1 MPLEPSSAPHP
12 LDRKSLRPL
21 WWVLIGGLAAWGL
34 INLQWGRAIGW
45 DEVEFLRAT
54 DWIRQGQVP
63 YRDFFEHHTPLT
75 WFLMAPLEALSHGP
89 GVGPV
94 LWLRWTQVPLWAVAL
109 WRVNTWIREGG
120 GSSWS
125 RYLALGCLLG
135 TPFFVFS
142 AIEYRV
148 DTLGTLFVI
157 LALDRLRRP
166 GLMQAC
172 LAGGLLS
179 AAVVANLRFG
189 PLALV
194 MALAASALDFQAH
207 RWRFQL
213 QRMAM
218 IALGAVLASL
228 PWLVYMAATRSF
240 HDMWRWCIVANR
252 EVTSVVQ
259 ASRDLGT
266 YLLYPISNWDLPGF
280 LLEMGMVLAIWQV
293 LKGFRRPGFTHLLL
307 LVQVAN
313 LAFIGAMKVQ
323 YLYHFELSF
332 CLAVPFL
339 AITLDWAAAREA
351 GSRILRWAAPG
362 ALAFALL
369 VNGNTLAF
377 ANDHPTLAYQ
387 DRVLKQAARM
397 APAGSTV
404 LDGCGWL
411 IGSKPAY
418 RFWFLPMLA
427 RVLALRHQVTPY
439 APGDMEL
446 NPPALVIANA
456 RLENMAMESPGVG
469 LMLTTHYLP
478 VAPNLW
484 VPGLSRVLTSPA
496 PRWTWTILS
505 GGDYQLVCAPT
516 LARHPWFYSPFA
528 ITKPVPN
535 PSAALIVDPASFRSA
550 GAEQIRWS
558 LDGEPVSFLGR
569 SLKLARGQSL
579 SAEFTGPGAIG
590 VMLIPKGTGPI
601 FSPPPPGL
609 SLDYASFTT
618 YWPVP

>member
-1 MPLEPSSAPHP
+1 MSQESSPAPQLP
-12 LDRKSLRPL
+12 DRKALRPL
-21 WWVLIGGLAAWGL
+21 WWFLIGSLAAWAL
-34 INLQWGRAIGW
+34 VNLQWGRAIGW

-75 WFLMAPLEALSHGP
+75 WFLMAPFETLFHGP

-94 LWLRWTQVPLWAVAL
+94 LWLRWLQVPMWAVAL
-109 WRVNTWIREGG
+109 WRVNAWIQEDGE
-120 GSSWS
+120 SSWS

-148 DTLGTLFVI
+148 DTLGTLLVI

-166 GLMQAC
+166 GTAQAC

-179 AAVVANLRFG
+179 ISAMANLRFG
-189 PLALV
+189 PLAVV
-194 MALAASALDFQAH
+194 MALAASVLDLQAH

-218 IALGAVLASL
+218 IALGAVLALL
-228 PWLVYMAATRSF
+228 PWLVYMGATRSF
-240 HDMWRWCIVANR
+240 HDMWHWCVVANG
-252 EVTSVVQ
+252 EVTSLVE
-259 ASRDLGT
+259 ASRAFGT
-266 YLLYPISNWDLPGF
+266 YLLHPVSNWDLPGF
-280 LLEMGMVLAIWQV
+280 LLEMGMVLATWQV
-293 LKGFRRPGFTHLLL
+293 LKGVRRPGFIHLLF

-323 YLYHFELSF
+323 FLYHFELSF
-332 CLAVPFL
+332 CLAAPFL
-339 AITLDWAAAREA
+339 AITLDRLAAREA
-351 GSRILRWAAPG
+351 ASRVLRWAAPG

-369 VNGNTLAF
+369 VNFITLAF

-418 RFWFLPMLA
+418 RFWFLPVLA
-427 RVLALRHQVTPY
+427 RVLALQHQVPPY
-439 APGDMEL
+439 TPGDMEL
-446 NPPALVIANA
+446 NPPDLVIANE

-484 VPGLSRVLTSPA
+484 APGLSRALTA
-496 PRWTWTILS
+496 RDPRWTWKVLS
-505 GGDYQLVCAPT
+505 DGDYQLACAPA
-516 LARHPWFYSPFA
+516 LARHPWFFSPFS

-535 PSAALIVDPASFRSA
+535 PSVTLVVDPASFQSA
-550 GAEQIRWS
+550 GADQIRWS
-558 LDGEPVSFLGR
+558 VDGKPVSFPGGA
-569 SLKLARGQSL
+569 LKLTRGQSL
-579 SAEFTGPGAIG
+579 SGEFTGQGAIG

-601 FSPPPPGL
+601 FSPPAPGL